1 MSTKIALTKNQV
13 DNVIGLY
20 SSGRIQEAIEEINSL
35 NILYPNVPLLFNI
48 LGACYKQ
55 LGQLSDAEKMF
66 KNAFSIKPDYAEAHF
81 NYGIVQKDLGRIDA
95 AIESYQNAIS
105 ILPNYPDAHNN
116 LGNAFK
122 SIGMYAHAIESY
134 EWAVAYKPEF
144 EEAFNNLG
152 VVQCDVGL
160 QHLAIKN
167 FEKAYSLNS
176 NFFEALFYLGVAH
189 KDLGNKSV
197 AISTFEKLLE
207 IQSHNTKVLRNL
219 CEVKK
224 FKKSDSKLIN
234 KMESLLNSDKINQS
248 ELIDLNFA
256 LSNVYLDLGDIDTQF
271 KYLSDGNKL
280 RKALLSYSIESSI
293 KLFNTIKDVFDDLP
307 TLTNNELSQSSL
319 RPIFIVGMPRSG
331 TSLVE
336 QIVAS
341 HNEAHGAGE
350 LEFSTQIFSS
360 IIANISGDVDKKD
373 LLFFREQYLAKLNA
387 LKCSKNII
395 TDKMPMNFRYIGLI
409 ISAFPEAKIIHLKRD
424 ARATCWSIYKN
435 YFDSDG
441 IGYSY
446 NQNDLAQYY
455 GLYSD
460 LMSFWHERFPD
471 QIYDICYEDLTTN
484 QEEETR
490 KLLEYCDLDW
500 DENCLNFHSNKR
512 PVKTASALQVRK
524 KMYQGSSEAWKKYE
538 AYLQPL
544 IKGLDSY

>member
-409 ISAFPEAKIIHLKRD
+409 LSAFPEAKIIHLKRD

-446 NQNDLAQYY
+446 DQNDLAQYY

-484 QEEETR
+484 QEDETR

-500 DENCLNFHSNKR
+500 DEKCLNFHSNKR
-512 PVKTASALQVRK
+512 AVKTASALQVRK
-524 KMYQGSSEAWKKYE
+524 KMYQGSSEAWKEYE
-538 AYLQPL
+538 SYIKPL
-544 IKGLDSY
+544 VSGLNSK

>member
-256 LSNVYLDLGDIDTQF
+256 LSNVYEDLGDIDTQF

-331 TSLVE
+331 SSLVE

-409 ISAFPEAKIIHLKRD
+409 LSAFPEAKIIHLKRD

-446 NQNDLAQYY
+446 DQNDLAQYY

-512 PVKTASALQVRK
+512 AVKTASALQVRK

-544 IKGLDSY
+544 IKGLKSF

>member
-1 MSTKIALTKNQV
+1 MSTKIDLTKNQV
-13 DNVIGLY
+13 DHVIGLY
-20 SSGRIQEAIEEINSL
+20 SSGSIQEAIEEINSL

-81 NYGIVQKDLGRIDA
+81 NYGIVQKDLGRIGA

-152 VVQCDVGL
+152 VAQCDVGL

-176 NFFEALFYLGVAH
+176 NFIKALFYLGVAH
-189 KDLGNKSV
+189 KDLGNKAV
-197 AISTFEKLLE
+197 AISTFEKLLK
-207 IQSHNTKVLRNL
+207 IQSYNTKVLRNL

-224 FKKSDSKLIN
+224 FKKSDSNLIN
-234 KMESLLNSDKINQS
+234 KMESLLNSDKVNQS

-256 LSNVYLDLGDIDTQF
+256 LSNVYEDLGDIDTQF
-271 KYLSDGNKL
+271 KYLADGNKL

-293 KLFNTIKDVFDDLP
+293 KLFNTIKDVFDDFP
-307 TLTNNELSQSSL
+307 TLANNELSQSSL

-360 IIANISGDVDKKD
+360 IIANISVEVDKKD

-409 ISAFPEAKIIHLKRD
+409 LSAFPEAKIIHLKRD

-446 NQNDLAQYY
+446 DQNDLAQYY

-512 PVKTASALQVRK
+512 AVKTASALQVRK

>member
-256 LSNVYLDLGDIDTQF
+256 LSNVYEDLGDIDTQF

-446 NQNDLAQYY
+446 DQNDLAQYY

-484 QEEETR
+484 QEDETR

-500 DENCLNFHSNKR
+500 DEKCLNFHSNKR
-512 PVKTASALQVRK
+512 AVKTASALQVRK

-544 IKGLDSY
+544 IKGLKSF

>member
-207 IQSHNTKVLRNL
+207 IQPHNTKVLRNL

-446 NQNDLAQYY
+446 DQNDLAQYY

-512 PVKTASALQVRK
+512 AVKTASALQVRK

>member
-152 VVQCDVGL
+152 VAQCDVGL

-256 LSNVYLDLGDIDTQF
+256 LSNVYEDLGDIDTQF
-271 KYLSDGNKL
+271 KYLADGNKL

-293 KLFNTIKDVFDDLP
+293 KLFNTIKDVFDDFP
-307 TLTNNELSQSSL
+307 TLANNELSQSSL

-360 IIANISGDVDKKD
+360 IIANISVEVDKKD

-409 ISAFPEAKIIHLKRD
+409 ILAFPEAKIIHLKRD

-446 NQNDLAQYY
+446 DQNDLAQYY

-512 PVKTASALQVRK
+512 AVKTASALQVRK

>member
-256 LSNVYLDLGDIDTQF
+256 LSNVYEDLGDIDTQF

-544 IKGLDSY
+544 IKGLKSF

>member
-234 KMESLLNSDKINQS
+234 KMKSLLNSDKINQS

-271 KYLSDGNKL
+271 KYLADGNKL

-293 KLFNTIKDVFDDLP
+293 KLFNTIKDVFDDFP
-307 TLTNNELSQSSL
+307 TLANNELSQSSL

-409 ISAFPEAKIIHLKRD
+409 LSAFPEAKIIHLKRD

-484 QEEETR
+484 QEDETR

>member
-1 MSTKIALTKNQV
+1 ML
-13 DNVIGLY
+13 D
-20 SSGRIQEAIEEINSL
+20 
-35 NILYPNVPLLFNI
+35 FNI
-48 LGACYKQ
+48 
-55 LGQLSDAEKMF
+55 
-66 KNAFSIKPDYAEAHF
+66 
-81 NYGIVQKDLGRIDA
+81 
-95 AIESYQNAIS
+95 
-105 ILPNYPDAHNN
+105 
-116 LGNAFK
+116 
-122 SIGMYAHAIESY
+122 
-134 EWAVAYKPEF
+134 
-144 EEAFNNLG
+144 
-152 VVQCDVGL
+152 
-160 QHLAIKN
+160 LAIKN

-176 NFFEALFYLGVAH
+176 NFIKALFYLGVAH
-189 KDLGNKSV
+189 KDLGNKAV
-197 AISTFEKLLE
+197 AISTFEKLLK
-207 IQSHNTKVLRNL
+207 IQSYNTKVLRNL

-234 KMESLLNSDKINQS
+234 KMESLLNSDKVNQS

-256 LSNVYLDLGDIDTQF
+256 LSNVYEDLGDIDTQF
-271 KYLSDGNKL
+271 KYLADGNKL

-293 KLFNTIKDVFDDLP
+293 KLFNTIKDVFDDFP
-307 TLTNNELSQSSL
+307 TLANNELSQSSL

-360 IIANISGDVDKKD
+360 IIANISVEVDKKD

-409 ISAFPEAKIIHLKRD
+409 LSAFPEAKIIHLKRD

-446 NQNDLAQYY
+446 DQNDLAQYY

-512 PVKTASALQVRK
+512 AVKTASALQVRK

>member
-13 DNVIGLY
+13 DHVIGLY

-152 VVQCDVGL
+152 VVQCEVGL

-207 IQSHNTKVLRNL
+207 IESHNTKVLRNL

-256 LSNVYLDLGDIDTQF
+256 LSSVYEDLGDIDTQF

-331 TSLVE
+331 TSLIE

-446 NQNDLAQYY
+446 DQNDLAQYY

>member
-20 SSGRIQEAIEEINSL
+20 SSGRIQEPIEEINSL

-207 IQSHNTKVLRNL
+207 IQSHNTKLLRNL

-234 KMESLLNSDKINQS
+234 KMKSLLNSDKINQS

-256 LSNVYLDLGDIDTQF
+256 LSNVYEDLGDIDTQF

-512 PVKTASALQVRK
+512 SVKTASALKVRK

-538 AYLQPL
+538 AHLQPL
-544 IKGLDSY
+544 IKGLKSF

>member
-256 LSNVYLDLGDIDTQF
+256 LSNVYEDLGDIDTQF

-409 ISAFPEAKIIHLKRD
+409 LSAFPEAKIIHLKRD

-446 NQNDLAQYY
+446 DQNDLAQYY

-484 QEEETR
+484 QEDETR

-500 DENCLNFHSNKR
+500 DEKCLNFHSNKR

-538 AYLQPL
+538 AHLQPL
-544 IKGLDSY
+544 IQGLKSY

>member
-256 LSNVYLDLGDIDTQF
+256 LSNVYEDLGDIDTQF

-409 ISAFPEAKIIHLKRD
+409 LSAFPEAKIIHLKRD

-446 NQNDLAQYY
+446 DQNDLAQYY

-484 QEEETR
+484 QEDETR

-512 PVKTASALQVRK
+512 AVKTASALQVRK

>member
-1 MSTKIALTKNQV
+1 MSTKIDLTKNQV
-13 DNVIGLY
+13 DHVIGLY
-20 SSGRIQEAIEEINSL
+20 SSGSIQEAIEEINSL

-81 NYGIVQKDLGRIDA
+81 NYGIVQKDLGRIGA

-152 VVQCDVGL
+152 VAQCDVGL

-176 NFFEALFYLGVAH
+176 NFIKALFYLGVAH
-189 KDLGNKSV
+189 KDLGNKAV
-197 AISTFEKLLE
+197 AISTFEKLLK
-207 IQSHNTKVLRNL
+207 IQSYNTKVLRNL

-234 KMESLLNSDKINQS
+234 KMESLLNSDKVNQS

-256 LSNVYLDLGDIDTQF
+256 LSNVYEDLGDIDTQF
-271 KYLSDGNKL
+271 KYLADGNKL

-512 PVKTASALQVRK
+512 AVKTASALQVRK

>member
-207 IQSHNTKVLRNL
+207 IQSHNTKLLRNL

-256 LSNVYLDLGDIDTQF
+256 LSNVYEDLGDIDTQF

-293 KLFNTIKDVFDDLP
+293 KLFNTIKDVFDDFP
-307 TLTNNELSQSSL
+307 TLANNELSQSSL

-409 ISAFPEAKIIHLKRD
+409 LSAFPEAKIIHLKRD

-446 NQNDLAQYY
+446 DQNDLAQYY

-512 PVKTASALQVRK
+512 SVKTASALKVRK

-538 AYLQPL
+538 AHLQPL
-544 IKGLDSY
+544 IKGLKSF